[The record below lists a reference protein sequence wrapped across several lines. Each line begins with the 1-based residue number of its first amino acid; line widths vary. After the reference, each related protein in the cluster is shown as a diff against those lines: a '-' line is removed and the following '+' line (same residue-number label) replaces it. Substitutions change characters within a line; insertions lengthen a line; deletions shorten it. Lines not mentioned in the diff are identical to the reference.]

1 MNKLIY
7 PDEQILLVTSVDELQ
22 TMAHHLAL
30 RARKYKMTISS
41 TIPKPMAIW
50 RNHLQR
56 EQIVIN
62 NIIIEQVTDY
72 T

>member
-1 MNKLIY
+1 MNKILY
-7 PDEQILLVTSVDELQ
+7 ANEQILLVTSVDELQ
-22 TMAHHLAL
+22 TMAHHLNL

-41 TIPKPMAIW
+41 TIPKPMAMW
-50 RNHLQR
+50 GNHLQR

-62 NIIIEQVTDY
+62 NNIIEQVTDY